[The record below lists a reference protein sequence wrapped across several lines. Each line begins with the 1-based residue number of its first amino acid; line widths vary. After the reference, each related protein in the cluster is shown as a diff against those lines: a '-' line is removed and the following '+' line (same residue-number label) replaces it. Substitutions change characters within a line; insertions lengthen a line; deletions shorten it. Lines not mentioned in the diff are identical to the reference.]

1 MTLLSDLSRLI
12 EGQLDKNSIS
22 YDRSMPLHRLVAR
35 YFELNVRQVQPV
47 PRRVHFSDRTHAS
60 LGELSRR
67 GKVDPSAQNAW
78 GAVFRLR
85 QLLVEGANVNG
96 FLSTRIRRAT
106 GWDGLLWHY
115 GMHHF
120 HLSSDVGVDGFVKRS
135 DHLLFAIVA
144 PLDAYFV
151 DVRPHPSKDGVEW
164 VSQELLHI
172 VHSNWPQLIEANVLH
187 SVCGTQLTDG
197 EIHQLR
203 RKSMNYAIEIDGK
216 AIAPLGG
223 GMAGDGSSVLCT
235 IFASK
240 LLRDL
245 RHHEEVL
252 NNDEIHEAVARNLRA
267 QGFDAGPTL
276 EFELVFLENLSP
288 PPELLAALTVETCV
302 SRDLCRTGLA
312 IIEKTTGSLI
322 VLHDTLS
329 LPFNPSCLPTT
340 ARLSGTDIIL
350 SQWIL

>member
-1 MTLLSDLSRLI
+1 MTLHSDLSRLI
-12 EGQLDKNSIS
+12 KDQLDKNSIS
-22 YDRSMPLHRLVAR
+22 FHGSMPLHRLVAR
-35 YFELNVRQVQPV
+35 YFEMNVRQIQPV

-67 GKVDPSAQNAW
+67 GKDDPSAHNAW

-106 GWDGLLWHY
+106 ARDGLLWHY

-120 HLSSDVGVDGFVKRS
+120 HLGSEMDADGFVKRS

-144 PLDAYFV
+144 PEDAYFV
-151 DVRPHPSKDGVEW
+151 DVRPHPPKGGIEW
-164 VSQELLHI
+164 SSQELLRI
-172 VHSNWPQLIEANVLH
+172 VHAHWPELIEANILH
-187 SVCGTQLTDG
+187 GVHGTQLADG
-197 EIHQLR
+197 EIHELR
-203 RKSMNYAIEIDGK
+203 RKNVNYAIEIDGK

-240 LLRDL
+240 LLSDL
-245 RHHEEVL
+245 RHHEEIL
-252 NNDEIHEAVARNLRA
+252 NNDEVREAVARNLRA

-276 EFELVFLENLSP
+276 EFELVFVEADGATP
-288 PPELLAALTVETCV
+288 FAALTAENCV
-302 SRDLCRTGLA
+302 SRNLCRTGLA
-312 IIEKTTGSLI
+312 VIEKRTGSPI
-322 VLHDTLS
+322 VLHDT
-329 LPFNPSCLPTT
+329 SCLERAP
-340 ARLSGTDIIL
+340 G
-350 SQWIL
+350 

>member
-12 EGQLDKNSIS
+12 EGQFDKNSIS

-35 YFELNVRQVQPV
+35 YFEMNVRQIHPA
-47 PRRVHFSDRTHAS
+47 PRRVHFSDQTHAS

-67 GKVDPSAQNAW
+67 GEGDPSAQDAW

-96 FLSTRIRRAT
+96 FLTTRIRRAT
-106 GWDGLLWHY
+106 VRDGLLWY
-115 GMHHF
+115 NGMHHF
-120 HLSSDVGVDGFVKRS
+120 HLGSEMEADGFVKRS
-135 DHLLFAIVA
+135 DYLLFAIVA
-144 PLDAYFV
+144 SDDAYFV
-151 DVRPHPSKDGVEW
+151 DVRPHPPEGGIEW
-164 VSQELLHI
+164 SSQELLRI
-172 VHSNWPQLIEANVLH
+172 VHTHWPELIEANVLH
-187 SVCGTQLTDG
+187 GVHGTQLADDQ
-197 EIHQLR
+197 IHELR
-203 RKSMNYAIEIDGK
+203 RKNVNYAIEIDGK

-245 RHHEEVL
+245 RYHEEL
-252 NNDEIHEAVARNLRA
+252 LKDNEIHEAVARNLRE

-276 EFELVFLENLSP
+276 EFELVFVESFSP
-288 PPELLAALTVETCV
+288 SARLLAALTAEDCV

-312 IIEKTTGSLI
+312 VIEKSTGSPI
-322 VLHDTLS
+322 VLHNTG
-329 LPFNPSCLPTT
+329 CLRHEP
-340 ARLSGTDIIL
+340 A
-350 SQWIL
+350 

>member
-22 YDRSMPLHRLVAR
+22 YDQSMPLHRLVAR
-35 YFELNVRQVQPV
+35 YFEMNVRQVQPV

-67 GKVDPSAQNAW
+67 GKDDPSAQNAW
-78 GAVFRLR
+78 GVVFRLR

-106 GWDGLLWHY
+106 ARDGLLWHY

-120 HLSSDVGVDGFVKRS
+120 HLGGEMDVDGFVKRS

-144 PLDAYFV
+144 PEDAYFV
-151 DVRPHPSKDGVEW
+151 DVRQHPPRDGVEW
-164 VSQELLHI
+164 VRQELLHI
-172 VHSNWPQLIEANVLH
+172 VHSNWPQLIEENILH
-187 SVCGTQLTDG
+187 GVCTTQLADG
-197 EIHQLR
+197 EIHELR
-203 RKSMNYAIEIDGK
+203 RENVNYAIEIDGK

-223 GMAGDGSSVLCT
+223 GMAGDGSSMLCT

-240 LLRDL
+240 LLGDIRY
-245 RHHEEVL
+245 HEEVL
-252 NNDEIHEAVARNLRA
+252 NNDEVHESVARNLRA

-276 EFELVFLENLSP
+276 AFELVFLENLSP
-288 PPELLAALTVETCV
+288 PPELLAALTAETCV
-302 SRDLCRTGLA
+302 SKDLCRTGLA
-312 IIEKTTGSLI
+312 IIERRTGSLI
-322 VLHDTLS
+322 VLHDTQ
-329 LPFNPSCLPTT
+329 
-340 ARLSGTDIIL
+340 L
-350 SQWIL
+350 SQE